1 MRYNKIIMDKTIGF
15 IGLGTMGAP
24 IATRLLNCG
33 FRLVLYDIDTKKLE
47 IFSKRS
53 NCEIASSPKDMGK
66 TVRRVITILPNSDIV
81 SEVLFANNGLIHS
94 LSDGSMVID
103 MSTGSVPA
111 FIEQAE
117 KLAEKKLQM
126 VDFPVGRSPAEALT
140 GQLIAMAGIDK
151 NHADAIDDIAEA
163 IAERTIYTGK
173 LGNGLRLKLVNN
185 YMAMV
190 GHVLAAEVL
199 ALALKVGLNRDQTVC
214 LLQKTAAGR
223 GQLLTNFPKK
233 VLANDITPDFPI
245 SMGIKDINMA
255 LELFSTAGQEGKFG
269 NLANQIFMQ
278 AAQNGYNDKDCTS
291 VLTYLDEVV
300 ERQS

>member
-1 MRYNKIIMDKTIGF
+1 MDKTIGF

-33 FRLVLYDIDTKKLE
+33 FSLILYDIDIRKLE
-47 IFSKRS
+47 IFSKSS
-53 NCEIASSPKDMGK
+53 NCEIALSPKDIGK
-66 TVRRVITILPNSDIV
+66 SAQRVITILPNSDIV
-81 SEVLFANNGLIHS
+81 SEVLFGDDGLIHS
-94 LSDGSMVID
+94 LSDGSVVIE

-111 FIEQAE
+111 FIKQAE
-117 KLAEKKLQM
+117 ELAEKKLQM
-126 VDFPVGRSPAEALT
+126 VDLPVGRSPAEALT

-151 NHADAIDDIAEA
+151 NHADDIDDIAEA

-255 LELFSTAGQEGKFG
+255 LELFSTVGQEGKFG
-269 NLANQIFMQ
+269 NLANQVFMQ
-278 AAQNGYNDKDCTS
+278 AAKNGYNDKDCTS
-291 VLTYLDEVV
+291 VLNYLDEGVV
-300 ERQS
+300 QQS

>member
-1 MRYNKIIMDKTIGF
+1 MDKKIGF

-33 FRLVLYDIDTKKLE
+33 FSLILYDIDIRKLE
-47 IFSKRS
+47 IFSKSS
-53 NCEIASSPKDMGK
+53 NCEIALSPKDVGK
-66 TVRRVITILPNSDIV
+66 SAQRVITILPNSDIV
-81 SEVLFANNGLIHS
+81 SEVLFGDNGLIHS
-94 LSDGSMVID
+94 LSDGSVVIE

-111 FIEQAE
+111 FIKQAE

-126 VDFPVGRSPAEALT
+126 VDLPVGRSPAEALT

-151 NHADAIDDIAEA
+151 DHAGAVVDIAEA

-185 YMAMV
+185 YMAMI

-199 ALALKVGLNRDQTVC
+199 ALALKVGLNRNQTVC

-233 VLANDITPDFPI
+233 VLANDITPDFPV
-245 SMGIKDINMA
+245 SMGIKDIDMA
-255 LELFSTAGQEGKFG
+255 LELFSSIGQEGKFG
-269 NLANQIFMQ
+269 TLAKQIFIK
-278 AAQNGYNDKDCTS
+278 ASNNGYSDKDCTS
-291 VLTYLDEVV
+291 VLNYLDEAFDL
-300 ERQS
+300 QS

>member
-1 MRYNKIIMDKTIGF
+1 MDKTIGF
-15 IGLGTMGAP
+15 IGLGTMGTP

-33 FRLVLYDIDTKKLE
+33 FRLILYDIDIRKLE
-47 IFSKRS
+47 IFSKSS
-53 NCEIASSPKDMGK
+53 NCEIALSPKDVGK
-66 TVRRVITILPNSDIV
+66 TVRRVITILPNSNIV
-81 SEVLFANNGLIHS
+81 SEVLFADNGLIHS
-94 LSDGSMVID
+94 LSDGSIVID

-126 VDFPVGRSPAEALT
+126 VDLPVGRSPAEALT

-151 NHADAIDDIAEA
+151 NHADDIDDIAEA

-255 LELFSTAGQEGKFG
+255 LELFSTVGQEGKFG
-269 NLANQIFMQ
+269 NLANQVFMQ
-278 AAQNGYNDKDCTS
+278 AAKNGYNDKDCTS
-291 VLTYLDEVV
+291 VLNYLDEGVV
-300 ERQS
+300 HQS